1 MAATDFRAVAT
12 TEGDRYLH
20 VIESVHVLPTE
31 RPDHLLNKL
40 RLGDIDWFSL
50 VLLTQFL
57 ITKSKSTLI
66 PGPKLKLSPKPLHSL
81 LKSES
86 STSQIINMY
95 FTTDPLKFRWQVT
108 HRNRQQRFSTWFA
121 RQQRKHFQR
130 TGHGENPN
138 MQRNKHQLSK
148 GSAELLVPAKW
159 CIDETT
165 DCLSQSRH
173 IFGSQIQPTLE
184 IRRWVNVQCIAPFL
198 RAGSGSPLKKAAF
211 KSPLSRRYLPLTAR
225 CKTADSPSDV
235 TVGDEVGRVA
245 RRGPGNPSTH
255 SRAFGTFSVPPFFHV
270 STQRARWMWL
280 RGTLMRSFTRCS
292 ASLSN
297 REAHS
302 SCFCCSEGISSFTGR
317 VSQWHFHTPLQ
328 RSGTISIL

>member
-108 HRNRQQRFSTWFA
+108 HRNRQQRFSTWFC
-121 RQQRKHFQR
+121 
-130 TGHGENPN
+130 TSTEET
-138 MQRNKHQLSK
+138 LSK
-148 GSAELLVPAKW
+148 DW
-159 CIDETT
+159 
-165 DCLSQSRH
+165 
-173 IFGSQIQPTLE
+173 
-184 IRRWVNVQCIAPFL
+184 
-198 RAGSGSPLKKAAF
+198 
-211 KSPLSRRYLPLTAR
+211 
-225 CKTADSPSDV
+225 
-235 TVGDEVGRVA
+235 A
-245 RRGPGNPSTH
+245 RRESKHAAEQTP
-255 SRAFGTFSVPPFFHV
+255 AV
-270 STQRARWMWL
+270 
-280 RGTLMRSFTRCS
+280 
-292 ASLSN
+292 
-297 REAHS
+297 
-302 SCFCCSEGISSFTGR
+302 EGLG
-317 VSQWHFHTPLQ
+317 
-328 RSGTISIL
+328 